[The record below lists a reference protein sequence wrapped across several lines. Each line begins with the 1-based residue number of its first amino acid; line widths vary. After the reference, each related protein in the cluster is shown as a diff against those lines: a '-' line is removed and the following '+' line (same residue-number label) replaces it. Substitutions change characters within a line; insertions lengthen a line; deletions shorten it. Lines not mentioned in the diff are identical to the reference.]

1 VKNIWAIVPVKPLNR
16 SKSRL
21 SAVLNI
27 EQREALSREML
38 ERTLGILKQV
48 EKISDILVVSRDT
61 AALKQIRQFG
71 VQTLQESGAPEL
83 NDSLTRATQ
92 VVGSWNAS
100 AVLIVA
106 SDIPLL
112 QVSDI
117 EGVIGLAGYPPT
129 VVIATD
135 RHQDGSNV
143 MLVSPPGLI
152 PYRYGVGS
160 FHRHVEE
167 VLAAGIEP
175 AEFHSPTIEL
185 DVDTPDDFALYR
197 RMLAEREIAEPVWF
211 GKHG

>member
-21 SAVLNI
+21 STVLNI
-27 EQREALSREML
+27 EQREVLSREML

-48 EKISDILVVSRDT
+48 ETISDILVVSRDT

-71 VQTLQESGAPEL
+71 VQTLQESGTPEL

-112 QVSDI
+112 ETDDI
-117 EGVIGLAGYPPT
+117 EGIISLAEYSPA

-135 RHQDGSNV
+135 RHRDGTNI

-152 PYRYGVGS
+152 PYRYGAGS

-167 VLAAGIEP
+167 VLAAGVEP
-175 AEFHSPTIEL
+175 AHFHSPTIEL
-185 DVDTPDDFALYR
+185 DVDTPEDFALYR
-197 RMLAEREIAEPVWF
+197 RMLAEREISEPAWL
-211 GKHG
+211 GNI

>member
-1 VKNIWAIVPVKPLNR
+1 VKNIWAIVPIKPLNR

-21 SAVLNI
+21 STVLNI
-27 EQREALSREML
+27 EQREALSLDML

-61 AALKQIRQFG
+61 AALKQIRRFG
-71 VQTLQESGAPEL
+71 VQTLQESGTPEL

-92 VVGSWNAS
+92 FVGSWNAS

-112 QVSDI
+112 QVGDI
-117 EGVIGLAGYPPT
+117 EGVIGMAGYPPT

-135 RHQDGSNV
+135 RHRDGTNV
-143 MLVSPPGLI
+143 MLVSPPGLM

-167 VLAAGIEP
+167 VLAVGIEP
-175 AEFHSPTIEL
+175 TEFHSPTIEL
-185 DVDTPDDFALYR
+185 DVDTPEDFELYR
-197 RMLAEREIAEPVWF
+197 QMLAEREINEPAWL
-211 GKHG
+211 GNM

>member
-1 VKNIWAIVPVKPLNR
+1 MKNIWAIVPVKPLNR

-21 SAVLNI
+21 STVLDI
-27 EQREALSREML
+27 EQRETFSREML

-61 AALKQIRQFG
+61 AALKHIRQFG
-71 VQTLQESGAPEL
+71 VQTLQESGTPEL

-106 SDIPLL
+106 GDIPLL
-112 QVSDI
+112 EVGDI
-117 EGVIGLAGYPPT
+117 EGMIGLAEHSPA

-135 RHQDGSNV
+135 RHRDGTNV

-152 PYRYGVGS
+152 PYRYGSGS
-160 FHRHVEE
+160 LYRHIEE
-167 VLAAGIEP
+167 ARAASVEP
-175 AEFHSPTIEL
+175 AHFHSPTIEL
-185 DVDTPDDFALYR
+185 DVDTPEDFTLYR
-197 RMLAEREIAEPVWF
+197 RMLSEREIDKPA
-211 GKHG
+211 

>member
-1 VKNIWAIVPVKPLNR
+1 MKNIWAIVPIKPLNR

-21 SAVLNI
+21 SPVLNI
-27 EQREALSREML
+27 EQREILSREML
-38 ERTLGILKQV
+38 DRTLGILKQV
-48 EKISDILVVSRDT
+48 ETISDILVVSRDT
-61 AALKQIRQFG
+61 AALKNIRQYG

-112 QVSDI
+112 EVSDI
-117 EGVIGLAGYPPT
+117 ENMIGLAEHAPA

-135 RHQDGSNV
+135 RHQNGTNV

-152 PYRYGVGS
+152 SYRYGEGS
-160 FHRHVEE
+160 FHRHMEESRARGVEPLLFE
-167 VLAAGIEP
+167 
-175 AEFHSPTIEL
+175 SPTVAL
-185 DVDTPDDFALYR
+185 DVDIPEDFDLYR
-197 RMLAEREIAEPVWF
+197 QMLAEREIGEPVWLG
-211 GKHG
+211 GKP

>member
-1 VKNIWAIVPVKPLNR
+1 MKNIWAIVPVKPLNR

-21 SAVLNI
+21 STVLNI
-27 EQREALSREML
+27 KQREVLSREML

-48 EKISDILVVSRDT
+48 EKISDILIVSRDT

-112 QVSDI
+112 ETRDI
-117 EGVIGLAGYPPT
+117 EGVIGLAEYSPA

-135 RHQDGSNV
+135 RHRDGTNV

-152 PYRYGVGS
+152 PYRYGPGS
-160 FHRHVEE
+160 LYCHVEE
-167 VLAAGIEP
+167 ARAAGIEP
-175 AEFHSPTIEL
+175 VYFNSPTIEL
-185 DVDTPDDFALYR
+185 DVDTPEDLKLYR
-197 RMLAEREIAEPVWF
+197 RMLAEREINEPAWF
-211 GKHG
+211 GNT

>member
-21 SAVLNI
+21 STVLNI
-27 EQREALSREML
+27 EQREALSLDML

-48 EKISDILVVSRDT
+48 EMIGDILVVSRDT

-71 VQTLQESGAPEL
+71 VQTLQETGTPEL

-92 VVGSWNAS
+92 FVGSWNAS

-106 SDIPLL
+106 GDIPLL

-117 EGVIGLAGYPPT
+117 DGMINLAGHPPT

-135 RHQDGSNV
+135 RHRDGTNV

-160 FHRHVEE
+160 LYRHTEE
-167 VLAAGIEP
+167 VQAAGIDP
-175 AEFHSPTIEL
+175 ALFHSPTIEL
-185 DVDTPDDFALYR
+185 DVDTPEDLELYR
-197 RMLAEREIAEPVWF
+197 RMLAEREIAEPAWF